1 MKGARRLLSG
11 TAVVVA
17 VLLAGCRES
26 LPLATITSVDSP
38 GLLDSLLSAFTKQTR
53 VRAGTVAVD
62 RGRALQVLDVPIVGP
77 A

>member
-11 TAVVVA
+11 TAVVV
-17 VLLAGCRES
+17 LFAGCLEF

-38 GLLDSLLSAFTKQTR
+38 GLLESLLSAFTKQTEDR
-53 VRAGTVAVD
+53 VGTVAVD